1 MLVRIGPQVSESFD
15 ANGRRSEIIVPDY
28 VIHSVDARILL
39 EKLESTINK

>member
-28 VIHSVDARILL
+28 VIHSVDARTLL
-39 EKLESTINK
+39 EKLESTNNN